1 MNDVGVDAI
10 QLCERLD
17 YEDSDEEIIEIETEE
32 TPSNKK
38 GKGNT
43 NTKSKTNVN
52 IKFLKFNH

>member
-1 MNDVGVDAI
+1 MNGLGVDAI

-32 TPSNKK
+32 TPNKK

-52 IKFLKFNH
+52 IKFLKYNH